1 MNYSCVA
8 SDYPLAMSY
17 VPWQEWGSLYDEKT
31 ALERG
36 TAFPVLDLPF
46 LGGRAAR

>member
-1 MNYSCVA
+1 MNESYR
-8 SDYPLAMSY
+8 DLPLAMSY
-17 VPWQEWGSLYDEKT
+17 VPWQLWGDLYEERT

-46 LGGRAAR
+46 TGRRVAL